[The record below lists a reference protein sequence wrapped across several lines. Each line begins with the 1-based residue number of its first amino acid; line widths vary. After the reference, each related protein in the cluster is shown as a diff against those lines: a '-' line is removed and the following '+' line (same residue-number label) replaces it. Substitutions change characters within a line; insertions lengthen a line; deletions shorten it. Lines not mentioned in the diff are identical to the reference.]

1 MFWTSTVAPF
11 LWSGI
16 INEFFEIVEK
26 TDDEIDKWK
35 SSRIGLQ
42 MVREQNLSIYPGSS
56 SGLGE
61 YVGVVVSKSLKS
73 ELSVTTGGKIQF
85 AS

>member
-1 MFWTSTVAPF
+1 
-11 LWSGI
+11 
-16 INEFFEIVEK
+16 
-26 TDDEIDKWK
+26 
-35 SSRIGLQ
+35 
-42 MVREQNLSIYPGSS
+42 MVREQNLSIYPGSP

-73 ELSVTTGGKIQF
+73 ELSVTTGGGIQF